1 MTTWKTE
8 FPDFPEADLPAIPA
22 DFVDTSW
29 HNNACPSFTSDEA
42 ELTVWIDYSDVS
54 MREHGAGHRFQLE
67 PQRDG
72 VEIAGDG
79 FSSDDWSAVLAFID
93 NRRAEVTARKEIA
106 KTERIRL
113 HYAVRDRA
121 TEGRDFLL
129 WGIDDID
136 ADSADMIDRAMT
148 TLRRALRD
156 GIDAELIITK
166 AET

>member
-1 MTTWKTE
+1 MTWKTE
-8 FPDFPEADLPAIPA
+8 FPDFPEADMPAIPA

-42 ELTVWIDYSDVS
+42 ELTVWIDYLDVS
-54 MREHGAGHRFQLE
+54 QREHGSGHRFTIE
-67 PQRDG
+67 PQRNG
-72 VEIAGDG
+72 VEITGDW
-79 FSSDDWSAVLAFID
+79 FSGDDWTEALAFIES
-93 NRRAEVTARKEIA
+93 NRAEVAARRAYA
-106 KTERIRL
+106 KTDRILL

-129 WGIDDID
+129 FAVED
-136 ADSADMIDRAMT
+136 ADEDSAEMIDHSMA
-148 TLRRALRD
+148 TLRKALRD